1 MIERLKKQLGIK
13 DVVAPELSE
22 LQAQVAQLQSQFNDV
37 QVELS
42 SASAL
47 VASLSAEKDNLE
59 AALATALEQNTEL
72 QSKIQDTAEKALET
86 KLADR
91 KAKLVAAVGD
101 EKAEPAFEAL
111 KELEDAAFSAVV
123 AAMAT
128 SVAKE
133 AQTELFT
140 ETGVAGDAEPSKEMT
155 AEEKLLREKYKLN

>member
-22 LQAQVAQLQSQFNDV
+22 LQAQVVQLQSQLNDV

-47 VASLSAEKDNLE
+47 VSSLSAEKDNLE
-59 AALATALEQNTEL
+59 AALATSLEQNTEL

-101 EKAEPAFEAL
+101 EKAEPALEAL

-155 AEEKLLREKYKLN
+155 AEEKILRAKYNK